1 MVQPPGFEVEDKSL
15 VCKLNKA
22 LYRLKQAPRQWFD
35 RLKITLI
42 QFGFQASKCDP
53 SLFIYKRQAHTI
65 FLLVYVDD
73 IIFTDSSSSLIQQIT
88 TQLHFAFSLKQLGQL
103 DYFLGIEIKYLLDR
117 SLLMTQSKYIRDLLH
132 RTHMAEAHSISS
144 PMTSSCKLSKTGGDL
159 FQDPTL
165 YRSVVGALQYATLT
179 RPKIAFA
186 VNKVCQFMENPLD
199 THWGAVKRI
208 LRYLKGTL
216 SHGLLM
222 KPAAVGKPLS
232 ITAMCDADWTP
243 DVDDRRSTFGSAI
256 FLGPNLISWWSRKQQ
271 VTARSNTE
279 AEYRS
284 IAQTSAELTW
294 VQALLQELQ
303 VPSLLLY
310 CSMTIRVQ

>member
-1 MVQPPGFEVEDKSL
+1 
-15 VCKLNKA
+15 
-22 LYRLKQAPRQWFD
+22 
-35 RLKITLI
+35 
-42 QFGFQASKCDP
+42 
-53 SLFIYKRQAHTI
+53 
-65 FLLVYVDD
+65 
-73 IIFTDSSSSLIQQIT
+73 
-88 TQLHFAFSLKQLGQL
+88 
-103 DYFLGIEIKYLLDR
+103 
-117 SLLMTQSKYIRDLLH
+117 
-132 RTHMAEAHSISS
+132 MA
-144 PMTSSCKLSKTGGDL
+144 SSCKLSKTGGDL

-165 YRSVVGALQYATLT
+165 YRSIIGALQYDTLT
-179 RPKIAFA
+179 RPEITFV
-186 VNKVCQFMENPLD
+186 VNKVYQFMENPLD

-271 VTARSNTE
+271 VTARSSTE

-303 VPSLLLY
+303 VPFSTPILL
-310 CSMTIRVQ
+310 CDN